1 MVVVFRPIILAPS
14 PAIAV
19 FVGVRRSKSPGDANV
34 LIIDRA
40 RVRGVIIV
48 IRLFLFSATTTA
60 AVSFFGGRGVRV
72 KDFTDNDDGDRWLDG
87 GVVCCNCC
95 FFPSIISLRGV
106 LLKLRLFLLLVVLL
120 AEDNAALATL
130 CQSSTDDFLLLPGVD
145 IMAAVGVSTGVV
157 LLLLSNSN

>member
-1 MVVVFRPIILAPS
+1 M
-14 PAIAV
+14 
-19 FVGVRRSKSPGDANV
+19 GVRRSKSPGDANV

-48 IRLFLFSATTTA
+48 IRLFLFSATTA
-60 AVSFFGGRGVRV
+60 AAASFFCDRGVRV
-72 KDFTDNDDGDRWLDG
+72 ADLTDDGDRWLDG

-95 FFPSIISLRGV
+95 FFPSIIFVRGV
-106 LLKLRLFLLLVVLL
+106 LLKLRLFLLLIVLL
-120 AEDNAALATL
+120 AEDNAAVATL